1 MEKTKYIIISLIGGI
16 FAAIIL
22 FLSFSLGA
30 IFGSHLRFFG
40 YRRLHNNFKPNQT
53 GTTGEILNTKNS
65 SLILKSINKRKMH
78 IILSKNT
85 IIRSDIKSIKPNRS
99 SLKKGVFVYV
109 KRVKDKTYITVI

>member
-1 MEKTKYIIISLIGGI
+1 MEKTKYIIVSLIGGI

-40 YRRLHNNFKPNQT
+40 YRRLHNNFNVSQI
-53 GTTGEILNTKNS
+53 GITGEILNTKNS
-65 SLILKSINKRKMH
+65 SLILKTMNKRKMH

-85 IIRSDIKSIKPNRS
+85 VIKSDIKSIKPNRS
-99 SLKKGVFVYV
+99 SLKKGIFVYI
-109 KRVKDKTYITVI
+109 KRFKDKTYITVI